1 MGIHK
6 TKIFKRKLV
15 IKIYKEEDITLIND
29 DCLKA
34 MNNIPDRTIDCIVT
48 DLPYG

>member
-1 MGIHK
+1 MGIYK

>member
-1 MGIHK
+1 MGTYK

>member
-1 MGIHK
+1 M
-6 TKIFKRKLV
+6 
-15 IKIYKEEDITLIND
+15 IKIKKEENITLIND

-34 MNNIPDRTIDCIVT
+34 TNNIPDKTIDCIVT